1 MAVAEP
7 AAAPAET
14 DVTCSHCGL
23 PVPSGLVEAGAERQF
38 CCSGC
43 ATAWTLIHAAGLE
56 RYYRFDQR
64 REQAV
69 AGTGRWYEEF
79 DHPAFE
85 ALYVR
90 TRPDGLRQV
99 ELYLEGVHCASC
111 VWLVER
117 VPLAV
122 PGAVQADLDVTRS
135 LAAIT
140 WDPSRTALS
149 SIARFLDSLGY
160 RPHPFRGIRAEAI
173 RRAEDRTM
181 AIRVGVAGALAGN
194 VMMIATAIY
203 AGWFGGMDAA
213 TERYLRWVSLVLT
226 TPAILWPGRVFFQSA
241 IAALR
246 TRRLHMD
253 VPVALAL
260 AAGYLRGVVNTI
272 ADQGPIYFD
281 GVATLI
287 FLLLVGRWLQQ
298 RAQRSAADAAELL
311 HSLSPSTARMVDGD
325 RVHEV
330 PGEALMPGMVV
341 EVRAG
346 DLFPADGRV
355 LSGRSHVDLSLLTGE
370 SRPAAVGEGDMVYAG
385 TVNRSAA
392 LRVQVEEAGEAS
404 RLGRIL
410 RDVEAGARR
419 RAPVVL
425 TADRLAGGFVA
436 VVLVL
441 AVATWLWWLPRDPAA
456 ALDNAIALLVVT
468 CPCALALATPLAIT
482 AAIGKAARAGLLI
495 KGGDALEVLGRPA
508 QLVLDKTGTL
518 TEGRTALL
526 HWVGPDWVRAL
537 VTALER
543 HSNHPLAGGFLA
555 AWPDL
560 EELPTEAVTQVGGGG
575 VVGIVG
581 GRPVVVGSPA
591 FVLRRA
597 ADPDGLLAAR
607 DPALTPV
614 GIAVDG
620 RVVGVAGFGDQTRP
634 EAAEAVAALRREGWT
649 LRVLSGDDPAVVRSV
664 AKQLGFEPSA
674 IEGGATPERK
684 LAVIEA
690 LAARSPVVMVGDG
703 VNDAAAIARASVGI
717 GVRGGAEASLAA
729 ADVYLIRPGLAPLVD
744 LMRGARRTLRVV
756 RRNILVSIGYNVVGA
771 LLAVTGI
778 IDPLIAAIM
787 MPVSSVT
794 VVLMSWRSRTFEE
807 TR

>member
-1 MAVAEP
+1 MAVADR
-7 AAAPAET
+7 ARAPAGT
-14 DVTCSHCGL
+14 DVTCAHCGL
-23 PVPSGLVEAGAERQF
+23 PVPSGLVQPGDERQF

-43 ATAWTLIHAAGLE
+43 ATAWELIHAAGLE
-56 RYYRFDQR
+56 RYYRFDER
-64 REQAV
+64 RGEAV
-69 AGTGRWYEEF
+69 TSTGRWYEEF

-140 WDPSRTALS
+140 WDPSRASLS

-160 RPHPFRGIRAEAI
+160 RPHPFRGIKAEAI

-181 AIRVGVAGALAGN
+181 AVRVGVAGALAGN

-226 TPAILWPGRVFFQSA
+226 TPAIIWPGRVFFQSA
-241 IAALR
+241 VAALR
-246 TRRLHMD
+246 SRRLHMD

-260 AAGYLRGVVNTI
+260 AAGYLRGAVNTI
-272 ADQGPIYFD
+272 TDQGPIYFD

-325 RVHEV
+325 RIHEV
-330 PGEALMPGMVV
+330 PAEALMPGMVV

-355 LSGRSHVDLSLLTGE
+355 LEGRSHVDLSLLTGE
-370 SRPAAVGEGDMVYAG
+370 SRPVVVSDGDAVYAG
-385 TVNRSAA
+385 TANRSAA
-392 LRVQVEEAGEAS
+392 LRVAVEEAGEAS

-410 RDVEAGARR
+410 REVEAGARR

-425 TADRLAGGFVA
+425 TADRLAGGFVG

-441 AVATWLWWLPRDPAA
+441 ALATWLWWLPRDSGA

-495 KGGDALEVLGRPA
+495 KGGDALEVLGR
-508 QLVLDKTGTL
+508 
-518 TEGRTALL
+518 
-526 HWVGPDWVRAL
+526 
-537 VTALER
+537 
-543 HSNHPLAGGFLA
+543 
-555 AWPDL
+555 
-560 EELPTEAVTQVGGGG
+560 
-575 VVGIVG
+575 
-581 GRPVVVGSPA
+581 
-591 FVLRRA
+591 
-597 ADPDGLLAAR
+597 
-607 DPALTPV
+607 
-614 GIAVDG
+614 
-620 RVVGVAGFGDQTRP
+620 
-634 EAAEAVAALRREGWT
+634 
-649 LRVLSGDDPAVVRSV
+649 
-664 AKQLGFEPSA
+664 
-674 IEGGATPERK
+674 
-684 LAVIEA
+684 
-690 LAARSPVVMVGDG
+690 
-703 VNDAAAIARASVGI
+703 
-717 GVRGGAEASLAA
+717 
-729 ADVYLIRPGLAPLVD
+729 
-744 LMRGARRTLRVV
+744 
-756 RRNILVSIGYNVVGA
+756 
-771 LLAVTGI
+771 
-778 IDPLIAAIM
+778 
-787 MPVSSVT
+787 
-794 VVLMSWRSRTFEE
+794 
-807 TR
+807 

>member
-1 MAVAEP
+1 MAVADRARAS
-7 AAAPAET
+7 AAT
-14 DVTCSHCGL
+14 DVTCAHCGL
-23 PVPSGLVEAGAERQF
+23 PVPSGLVEPGANRQF

-43 ATAWTLIHAAGLE
+43 ATAWELIHAAGLE
-56 RYYRFDQR
+56 RYYRFDER
-64 REQAV
+64 RGKAV
-69 AGTGRWYEEF
+69 ASTGRWYEEF

-135 LAAIT
+135 LAAVT
-140 WDPSRTALS
+140 WDPSRASLS

-181 AIRVGVAGALAGN
+181 AVRVGVAGALAGN

-226 TPAILWPGRVFFQSA
+226 TPAIIWPGRVFFQSA

-260 AAGYLRGVVNTI
+260 AAGYLRGAVNTI
-272 ADQGPIYFD
+272 TDQGPIYFD

-325 RVHEV
+325 RIHEV
-330 PGEALMPGMVV
+330 PAEALMPGMVV

-355 LSGRSHVDLSLLTGE
+355 LGGRSHVDLSLLTGE
-370 SRPAAVGEGDMVYAG
+370 SRPVAVGDGDTVYAG
-385 TVNRSAA
+385 TMNRSAA
-392 LRVQVEEAGEAS
+392 LRVAVEEAGEAS

-410 RDVEAGARR
+410 REVEAGARR

-425 TADRLAGGFVA
+425 TADRLAGGFVG
-436 VVLVL
+436 VVLAL
-441 AVATWLWWLPRDPAA
+441 AVATWLWWLPRDSAA

-482 AAIGKAARAGLLI
+482 SAIGKAAHAGLLI
-495 KGGDALEVLGRPA
+495 KGGDALEVLGRPS

-518 TEGRTALL
+518 TEGKTALVQ
-526 HWVGPDWVRAL
+526 WVGPDGVRPL

-543 HSNHPLAGGFLA
+543 HSNHPVAEGFLA
-555 AWPDL
+555 AWPGL
-560 EELPTEAVTQVGGGG
+560 PELTADAVTQVTGGGLEG
-575 VVGIVG
+575 TVDGH
-581 GRPVVVGSPA
+581 RVVVGSPA
-591 FVLRRA
+591 FVAKGA
-597 ADPDGLLAAR
+597 ADPEGLLTAR

-614 GIAVDG
+614 AIAVDG
-620 RVVGVAGFGDQTRP
+620 RVVGIAGFGDRTRP
-634 EAAEAVAALRREGWT
+634 EAAEAVATLRKDGWT
-649 LRVLSGDDPAVVRSV
+649 IQVLSGDDLTVVRSV
-664 AKQLGFEPSA
+664 ALPLGFTEA
-674 IEGGATPERK
+674 AMEGGATPERK

-690 LAARSPVVMVGDG
+690 LVARAPVVMVGDG
-703 VNDAAAIARASVGI
+703 VNDAAAIARASVGV
-717 GVRGGAEASLAA
+717 GVRGGAEACLAA
-729 ADVYLIRPGLAPLVD
+729 ADVYLVRPGLGPLVD
-744 LMRGARRTLRVV
+744 LMRGARRTMRVI
-756 RRNILVSIGYNVVGA
+756 RRNIAVSIGYNLVGA
-771 LLAVTGI
+771 ALAVTGI

-807 TR
+807 AR